1 MLNGIIFLDC
11 AAMNKQKK
19 YNRLL
24 SAFILLMA
32 IVPLLTSCTSDEKK
46 SCIDL
51 GGSWQ
56 LSREI
61 SPDTLSKPTAITI
74 PGSWNNVIRNSKDYA
89 AIVRLE
95 KTVFIKDEMRGK
107 SMLLT
112 LGRVGV
118 SDELYINEKLAA
130 RTGGIPKAGTLSYH
144 FTWQMPRRYFINPS
158 MIKYGKENRITLR
171 VFSHIITGVEGPVKL
186 HFPETGTYRGL
197 HDTHLPLIFNIV
209 AIALNILFFLIMLLL
224 YLSKKR
230 KRIYL
235 YFSLML
241 LFTIAG
247 NFAVLDFDFPVN
259 GLLRVRAFLITSST
273 VNFFALIAMKRFFE
287 IRNRYISPVA
297 VSILILVELAI
308 IISPDTGFLFKY
320 GAPAAIALG
329 NAALLTATVLFAIAL
344 KRDPRQYWYF
354 LFVALPIPLSAMRNS
369 WYLVTLRFYE
379 LPLLIF
385 MHIPLAFTIFML
397 YYIYD
402 LERSKNEK
410 DSLYS
415 ALLKKSKN
423 IERILKS
430 LQKDNA
436 KPEPKDI
443 IQDLVEYLDT
453 NYQDRYDRKELSLKF
468 NLNEDYMGQIFKKV
482 TGTNISNYLNN
493 RRIDAAKELLID
505 TDAKIIDIAYHVG
518 FDNLTHFHRQFK
530 KQTGRTPN
538 EYRTLMTK
546 EIQE

>member
-1 MLNGIIFLDC
+1 
-11 AAMNKQKK
+11 MNIQKK
-19 YNRLL
+19 NYRLFA
-24 SAFILLMA
+24 AFLLLLI
-32 IVPLLTSCTSDEKK
+32 IVPLFSCGSDEDET
-46 SCIDL
+46 SINL
-51 GGSWQ
+51 GGTWQ
-56 LSREI
+56 I
-61 SPDTLSKPTAITI
+61 SKELAHGTFSKPKAATI
-74 PGSWNNVIRNSKDYA
+74 PGSWNNIIRSSRHYA
-89 AIVRLE
+89 ATVRLE

-112 LGRVGV
+112 LGRIGV
-118 SDELYINEKLAA
+118 CDELYINEKLAA
-130 RTGGIPKAGTLSYH
+130 RTGAIPKTENLSYH

-158 MIKYGKENRITLR
+158 MIKYGEENRITLR
-171 VFSHIITGVEGPVKL
+171 VFSHIITGIEGPVKL
-186 HFPETGTYRGL
+186 HFPENGTYRGL
-197 HDTHLPLIFNIV
+197 HDAHLPLIFNIV
-209 AIALNILFFLIMLLL
+209 AIALNILFFMIMVLL
-224 YLSKKR
+224 YLSKR
-230 KRIYL
+230 QKRIYL

-247 NFAVLDFDFPVN
+247 NFALLDFDFPVN
-259 GLLRVRAFLITSST
+259 GLLRARAFLVTSSM

-287 IRNRYISPVA
+287 IRNRFITPAA
-297 VSILILVELAI
+297 VSILVPIELAVI
-308 IISPDTGFLFKY
+308 LSPDTGLLFSY
-320 GAPAAIALG
+320 GAPAAIAFG
-329 NAALLTATVLFAIAL
+329 NAALLTTTVLFTIAL

-354 LFVALPIPLSAMRNS
+354 LFVALPIPVSAIRNS
-369 WYLVTLRFYE
+369 WYLATLRFYE

-415 ALLKKSKN
+415 TLLKKSKN

-436 KPEPKDI
+436 KPEPRDI
-443 IQDLVEYLDT
+443 IQDVVEHLDT
-453 NYQDRYDRKELSLKF
+453 HYQERYDRKELSQKF

-482 TGTNISNYLNN
+482 TGTNISNYLNT

-530 KQTGRTPN
+530 KQTGLTPN

>member
-1 MLNGIIFLDC
+1 
-11 AAMNKQKK
+11 MNIQKK
-19 YNRLL
+19 YKRLV
-24 SAFILLMA
+24 SVFSIIMTM
-32 IVPLLTSCTSDEKK
+32 VPLFLSCRSEEKET
-46 SCIDL
+46 CIDL
-51 GGSWQ
+51 GGTWQ
-56 LSREI
+56 LSREHA
-61 SPDTLSKPTAITI
+61 PDTFAKPTAITI
-74 PGSWNNVIRNSKDYA
+74 PGSWNDVIRNSKDYA
-89 AIVRLE
+89 ATVRLE
-95 KTVFIKDEMRGK
+95 KVIFIKNEMKGK
-107 SMLLT
+107 SILLT
-112 LGRVGV
+112 LGRIGV
-118 SDELYINEKLAA
+118 CDELYINKKLAA
-130 RTGGIPKAGTLSYH
+130 RTGSIPKTGNLSYH
-144 FTWQMPRRYFINPS
+144 FTWQMPRRYFINSS
-158 MIKYGKENRITLR
+158 MIKYGEENRITLR
-171 VFSHIITGVEGPVKL
+171 VFSHIITGIEGPVKL

-197 HDTHLPLIFNIV
+197 YDTHLPLIFNIV
-209 AIALNILFFLIMLLL
+209 AIALNILFFCIMLLL

-247 NFAVLDFDFPVN
+247 NFAVLDFDFPVI
-259 GLLRVRAFLITSST
+259 GLFRARAFLITYST
-273 VNFFALIAMKRFFE
+273 VNFFALIALKRFFE
-287 IRNRYISPVA
+287 IRNRYISPAAVA
-297 VSILILVELAI
+297 ILILVELAV
-308 IISPDTGFLFKY
+308 IISPDTGFLFQY
-320 GAPAAIALG
+320 GAPAAIAFG
-329 NAALLTATVLFAIAL
+329 NTALLTATVLFAVAL

-354 LFVALPIPLSAMRNS
+354 LFVALPVPLSAMRNS
-369 WYLVTLRFYE
+369 WYLATLRFYE
-379 LPLLIF
+379 LPLFIF

-443 IQDLVEYLDT
+443 IQDLTEYLDT
-453 NYQDRYDRKELSLKF
+453 NYQERYDRKELSTRF

-482 TGTNISNYLNN
+482 TGTNISNYLNT

-530 KQTGRTPN
+530 KQTGLTPN